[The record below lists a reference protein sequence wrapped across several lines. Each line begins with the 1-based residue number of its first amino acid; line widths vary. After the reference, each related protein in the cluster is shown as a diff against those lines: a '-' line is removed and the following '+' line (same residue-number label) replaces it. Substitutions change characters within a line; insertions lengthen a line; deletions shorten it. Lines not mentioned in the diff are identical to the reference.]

1 MNRFKLI
8 LSTDVNWEELLSCAQ
23 CRPPLGIKCMS
34 CQVYHRGKWGV
45 AASRAAPPPPICHG
59 DVSSLPN
66 QILVSYNTVITGNR
80 SCIYRARGLYQA
92 PPMLSFGSFGF
103 VTFTFLLDIES
114 ISPRPVIIHRRPVAL
129 KCAKSNHPIP
139 WAGHLVTSTGSA

>member
-1 MNRFKLI
+1 M
-8 LSTDVNWEELLSCAQ
+8 STGRNFFACAQ

-103 VTFTFLLDIES
+103 VTFTFLLDIERR
-114 ISPRPVIIHRRPVAL
+114 SPPA
-129 KCAKSNHPIP
+129 SNYTQKPCGPEMRQIQSP
-139 WAGHLVTSTGSA
+139 YTLEGERL